1 MDMETSDE
9 EDEDGQVT
17 KLDEEEERL
26 NRIYG
31 KGSPAVEEPMTLQDL
46 KRVTVT
52 RDMLAKLCLA
62 PWFEDY
68 VKGVSYLNF
77 NALLGVHDA

>member
-17 KLDEEEERL
+17 KMDEEEERL

-31 KGSPAVEEPMTLQDL
+31 KDSPAVDEPMTMADL
-46 KRVTVT
+46 ETVRLT
-52 RDMLAKLCLA
+52 RDMLAKFCLA

-68 VKGVSYLNF
+68 VKGMNYIE
-77 NALLGVHDA
+77 